1 MAESPEAADVAVTRP
16 YLFLG
21 SRLKRLAERM
31 QSDVDRVAE
40 RAGIAVLP
48 GQNPV
53 LASLEHGPRAIGDI
67 ARVLGLSQPA
77 ATRAVGRLEASGL
90 VAVGGNAEDRRQRR
104 VSLSPAGRALLERS
118 QREIWPLVEAAVR
131 ETVGDLTG
139 PLLDQIARIEA
150 RLAERPLSERAAAA
164 AVRLEEAAADDL
176 PAVVALMNRAY
187 RDPHGSWT
195 NEAAYIDG
203 DRASVGLLAEEIAAS
218 PDGRLLLWRRGADL
232 LGCVRVEPEE
242 EGDWYLGAL
251 TVDPAAQNAGLG
263 RRLLTAA
270 EDWIGAR
277 GGHVVRM
284 TVVNVRDTLIAWYLR
299 RGYDLTGETLPFPYE
314 DDRFGVPRQDDLAFV
329 VLHKRL

>member
-1 MAESPEAADVAVTRP
+1 MARSHRVDDVALTRP

-31 QSDVDRVAE
+31 QNDVNRVAE

-53 LASLEHGPRAIGDI
+53 LASLEDGPRPIGDI

-77 ATRAVGRLEASGL
+77 ATRAVGRLAASGL
-90 VAVGGNAEDRRQRR
+90 VAIAGNADDRRQRR

-118 QREIWPLVEAAVR
+118 RREIWPLVEAAVR

-150 RLAERPLSERAAAA
+150 RLAERPLSERAVAA
-164 AVRLEEAAADDL
+164 AVQLEEATADDL
-176 PAVVALMNRAY
+176 PAVAALMNRAY
-187 RDPHGSWT
+187 RDPDGSWT

-203 DRASVGLLAEEIAAS
+203 DRASAGLLAEEIAAR

-232 LGCVRVEPEE
+232 LGCVRVEPEKD
-242 EGDWYLGAL
+242 GAWYLGAL

-263 RRLLTAA
+263 RRLLAAA

-277 GGHVVRM
+277 GGGAVRM

-299 RGYDLTGETLPFPYE
+299 RGYDLTGETLPFPY
-314 DDRFGVPRQDDLAFV
+314 DDARFGVPRQADLAFV
-329 VLHKRL
+329 VLHKCL